1 MKETIAYQEMEKAKR
16 DLIVM
21 ESISLYQEGIDI
33 ALIPDLAYT
42 SVTVKLEKMEKQLR
56 ENMEK
61 NK

>member
-16 DLIVM
+16 DLIVI

-42 SVTVKLEKMEKQLR
+42 AVTVKLEKMEQQLR
-56 ENMEK
+56 KNME
-61 NK
+61 NKK